1 MSMQMRS
8 VAAGAAVA
16 AAAMLA
22 ACGSAT
28 GGGGGGGEG
37 PAPEAGREARDG
49 GGRGTTV
56 SYRPPFRATYAMA
69 WVDSAVMQLPSGQSA
84 QTFDRTM
91 YITAAVQGG
100 AGDSNPVTIVLDSI
114 VAAPNPLVPT
124 DSIEAAEG
132 TRWTGTLSER
142 GKLSALSASRSS
154 AVGEQIGG
162 MLQILF
168 PTLPEDGARA
178 GATWSDTLVT
188 TKTAPFEV
196 EERSVVRYTAADPA
210 PGARGL
216 RVTAE
221 AAVTQ
226 TGSGQ
231 QFGQAMELQAT
242 GARRLEYVLEADGR
256 LAGVTGTDSTEMV
269 INVPAVGQSVPV
281 RTVGRVTITPVGAP
295 AGAAPR

>member
-1 MSMQMRS
+1 MSMKKSS
-8 VAAGAAVA
+8 VGAGAAIVA
-16 AAAMLA
+16 AAALA

-28 GGGGGGGEG
+28 GGGGGAEGATPEGGRAG
-37 PAPEAGREARDG
+37 ADAGRRV
-49 GGRGTTV
+49 TTV
-56 SYRPPFRATYAMA
+56 SYRPPFTATYAMA

-142 GKLSALSASRSS
+142 GKLSTLSASRSS

-178 GATWSDTLVT
+178 GASWSDTLVT

-196 EERSVVRYTAADPA
+196 EERSVVRYTAAEAA

-231 QFGQAMELQAT
+231 QFGQAMELRAT
-242 GARRLEYVLEADGR
+242 GARRLEYVLEANGR
-256 LAGVTGTDSTEMV
+256 LAGVTGTDSTDMV

-281 RTVGRVTITPVGAP
+281 RTVGRVTITPVGP
-295 AGAAPR
+295 TTDAAPR